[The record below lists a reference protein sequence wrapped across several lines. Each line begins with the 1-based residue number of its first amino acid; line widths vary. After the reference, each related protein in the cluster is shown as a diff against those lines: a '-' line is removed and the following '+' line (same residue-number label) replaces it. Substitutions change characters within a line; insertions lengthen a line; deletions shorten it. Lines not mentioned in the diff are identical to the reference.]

1 MIERRVIRQKFQNF
15 VWNEMHK
22 LHVSRVKYSLPN
34 LHKSSIPQK
43 CIKFDN
49 DDWRMSFAHFS
60 FEKLYNK
67 ADI

>member
-49 DDWRMSFAHFS
+49 DD
-60 FEKLYNK
+60 
-67 ADI
+67 